1 MLLAGNVAQADDLS
15 ALNQAFHN
23 ACPGAAISS
32 LSQVPALDAAAQAM
46 AEGQGLDDA
55 LGSARYRQES
65 SMAATVSG
73 KAAAPAS
80 MERTAKLLFQRFCQ
94 EIIDDGYSE
103 LGLHRRAQ
111 QLFLVF
117 AHPRHTINA
126 DDIPVLRAQLLELVN
141 AARSEPRRCGEH
153 EFPASAPVR
162 YSDSLTRAAVIHAA
176 DMAQRASLDHA
187 GSDGSNPGERL
198 TRVGYRWQISGENL
212 ALGYDDVATVMR
224 GWLDSPAHCENI
236 MEPRFDEMGL
246 AFAIGPGPQAPVYWV
261 QDFAAARNQ
270 NFSRTAGRP

>member
-153 EFPASAPVR
+153 EFPAAAPVR

-261 QDFAAARNQ
+261 QDFAAARSQ

>member
-80 MERTAKLLFQRFCQ
+80 MERTAKLLLQRFCQ

-153 EFPASAPVR
+153 EFPASAPVH

-261 QDFAAARNQ
+261 QDFAAARSQ

>member
-1 MLLAGNVAQADDLS
+1 MIKPFHVGIGALLLAGNVAQADDLS

-55 LGSARYRQES
+55 LGAARYRQES

-141 AARSEPRRCGEH
+141 AARSEPRRRVG
-153 EFPASAPVR
+153 PRSARVW
-162 YSDSLTRAAVIHAA
+162 RAAWPAV
-176 DMAQRASLDHA
+176 ASNRVGRSASWSSSA
-187 GSDGSNPGERL
+187 GS
-198 TRVGYRWQISGENL
+198 
-212 ALGYDDVATVMR
+212 
-224 GWLDSPAHCENI
+224 
-236 MEPRFDEMGL
+236 
-246 AFAIGPGPQAPVYWV
+246 
-261 QDFAAARNQ
+261 
-270 NFSRTAGRP
+270 AGCA

>member
-261 QDFAAARNQ
+261 QDFAAARNR

>member
-153 EFPASAPVR
+153 EFPASAPVH

-261 QDFAAARNQ
+261 QDFAAARSQ